1 MTHGWMSWRV
11 MLNCHT
17 KSNAHGRGVGKFSA
31 HESGKPEYVDDL
43 LASLKSVRSVDRN
56 HHGDGASM
64 AGDRLRPVS

>member
-1 MTHGWMSWRV
+1 MRTV
-11 MLNCHT
+11 
-17 KSNAHGRGVGKFSA
+17 AESA
-31 HESGKPEYVDDL
+31 SFQPTSRASPEYVDDL